1 MHPHLR
7 RAGGQFVQRCSHPG
21 LVRPPEDSMPS
32 PGFFVLSVPCVGEEV
47 LTIHA
52 WYLRVVSVGAQAP
65 EPPRYGPR
73 KRCAGNARLLAAP
86 DRYLAAGSTAAS
98 CLLEQTRP
106 SRFEI
111 SRRRAQLALHAP
123 AASPASRL
131 GRSEERR
138 VGKEGGSRRWARAEE
153 R

>member
-1 MHPHLR
+1 MGISK
-7 RAGGQFVQRCSHPG
+7 RAIMPG
-21 LVRPPEDSMPS
+21 SPPLASS
-32 PGFFVLSVPCVGEEV
+32 LGSGSRVSIPCVGEEV

-52 WYLRVVSVGAQAP
+52 WYLRVVLVGAQAP

-86 DRYLAAGSTAAS
+86 DRYLAAGSTAGS

-111 SRRRAQLALHAP
+111 SRLRAQLALHAP

-131 GRSEERR
+131 GLC
-138 VGKEGGSRRWARAEE
+138 VSRIRGFSSH
-153 R
+153 